1 MPDDAVRIALLVLV
15 AFIAW
20 CGSPRHAQAES
31 CTATASNVSFGS
43 VSPISNAPVAATGTV
58 SITCTWSAVS
68 LTPNVLVCLNLG
80 GTSPRSLVNGS
91 NAMQYDLYLDGGHS
105 VAWGSVYSGTT
116 PASVTLVK
124 PALGTSA
131 SATVT
136 VYGQITGNQPTVPT
150 TGNSTTTYSQTFG
163 GNTTSINTGFYL
175 LGAPTCA
182 SLTTS
187 NGTFPFSATAN
198 VVNNCN
204 ISATNVSFGT
214 ASLLSG
220 SLTAS
225 GSITAQ
231 CTNGDAWQ
239 IALNGGGSGSVTARQ
254 MQRSGGGGAIGY
266 GLYTDAA
273 RSIAWGDGTGGSS
286 TVTGV
291 GTGTSQV
298 VTVYGA
304 VPAQTTPAPGNYSDT
319 ITATISF

>member
-1 MPDDAVRIALLVLV
+1 MRLALLLLV
-15 AFIAW
+15 AFAAW
-20 CGSPRHAQAES
+20 CGVPRHAQAES
-31 CTATASNVSFGS
+31 CTATASTVSFGS
-43 VSPISNAPVAATGTV
+43 VSPISRASVAATGTV
-58 SITCTWSAVS
+58 SVTCTWSAIT

-91 NAMQYDLYLDGGHS
+91 STMHYDLYLDAAHS

-131 SATVT
+131 TATVT
-136 VYGQITGNQPTVPT
+136 VYGQITANQPTVPT
-150 TGNSTTTYSQTFG
+150 TGNGTTTYSQQFG
-163 GNTTSINTGFYL
+163 GNTTSVNTGFYL
-175 LGAPTCA
+175 FGAPTCA
-182 SLTTS
+182 SLAS
-187 NGTFPFSATAN
+187 PSGTFPFTATAN

-214 ASLLSG
+214 ASVLSG
-220 SLTAS
+220 ALAAT

-231 CTNGDAWQ
+231 CTNGDAWK
-239 IALNGGGSGSVTARQ
+239 IALNGGSAGSVTARR
-254 MQRSGGGGAIGY
+254 MQRSGGGGTIGY

>member
-1 MPDDAVRIALLVLV
+1 MRVVLLLVL
-15 AFIAW
+15 AIAAW
-20 CGSPRHAQAES
+20 CGVPRHAQAET
-31 CTATASNVSFGS
+31 CTATASTVSFGS
-43 VSPISNAPVAATGTV
+43 VSPISRASVAATGTV
-58 SITCTWSAVS
+58 SITCTWSAIT

-80 GTSPRSLVNGS
+80 GTSPRSLVNGT
-91 NAMQYDLYLDGGHS
+91 NAMQYDLYLDAAHS

-136 VYGQITGNQPTVPT
+136 IYGQITSNQPTVPT
-150 TGNSTTTYSQTFG
+150 TGNNTTTYSQTFG
-163 GNTTSINTGFYL
+163 GNTTSINAGFYL

-182 SLTTS
+182 SLTAS

-214 ASLLSG
+214 ASVLSG
-220 SLTAS
+220 ALTAT

-231 CTNGDAWQ
+231 CTNGDAWK
-239 IALNGGGSGSVTARQ
+239 IALNGGGTGSVTARQ
-254 MQRSGGGGAIGY
+254 MQRSGGGGTINY

-273 RSIAWGDGTGGSS
+273 RSIAWGDGTSGSS

>member
-1 MPDDAVRIALLVLV
+1 MRVVLLLVLALV
-15 AFIAW
+15 AW
-20 CGSPRHAQAES
+20 CGVPRHAQAET
-31 CTATASNVSFGS
+31 CTATASTVSFGS
-43 VSPISNAPVAATGTV
+43 VSPISLAPVTATGTV
-58 SITCTWSAVS
+58 SVTCTWSTVS

-80 GTSPRSLVNGS
+80 GTSPRSLVNGT

-116 PASVTLVK
+116 PASVTLAK

-136 VYGQITGNQPTVPT
+136 IYGQITSNQPTVPT

-163 GNTTSINTGFYL
+163 GNTTSLNAGFYL

-198 VVNNCN
+198 VINNCN

-214 ASLLSG
+214 ASVLSG
-220 SLTAS
+220 TLTAT

-231 CTNGDAWQ
+231 CTNGDAWK
-239 IALNGGGSGSVTARQ
+239 IALSGGSTGNVTARG
-254 MQRSGGGGAIGY
+254 MQRSGGGGTINY

-273 RSIAWGDGTGGSS
+273 RSIPWGDGTGGSS
-286 TVTGV
+286 TATGV

>member
-1 MPDDAVRIALLVLV
+1 MRAVLLLVV
-15 AFIAW
+15 AFVAW
-20 CGSPRHAQAES
+20 CGAPGRAHAET
-31 CTATASNVSFGS
+31 CTATASAVSFGS
-43 VSPISNAPVAATGTV
+43 VSPITRASVAATGTV
-58 SITCTWSAVS
+58 SVTCTWSAVT

-80 GTSPRSLVNGS
+80 GTSPRSLVNGT
-91 NAMQYDLYLDGGHS
+91 NAMQYDLYLDAAHS

-136 VYGQITGNQPTVPT
+136 VYGQITANQPTVPT

-163 GNTTSINTGFYL
+163 GNTTSINAGFYL

-182 SLTTS
+182 ALTAS

-198 VVNNCN
+198 VINDCN
-204 ISATNVSFGT
+204 ISATNVNFGT
-214 ASLLSG
+214 ASVLSG
-220 SLTAS
+220 TLAAT

-231 CTNGDAWQ
+231 CTNGDAWK
-239 IALNGGGSGSVTARQ
+239 IALNGGGSGNVTARQ
-254 MQRSGGGGAIGY
+254 MQRSGGGGAINY

-273 RSIAWGDGTGGSS
+273 HSVAWGDDTGGSA

>member
-1 MPDDAVRIALLVLV
+1 MRFALLLFV
-15 AFIAW
+15 AFAMW
-20 CGSPRHAQAES
+20 CGVPHDAQAES
-31 CTATASNVSFGS
+31 CTATASTVSFGS
-43 VSPISNAPVAATGTV
+43 VSPISRAAVAATGTV
-58 SITCTWSAVS
+58 SITCTWSAIT
-68 LTPNVLVCLNLG
+68 LTPSVLVCLNLG
-80 GTSPRSLVNGS
+80 GTSPRSLVNGT
-91 NAMQYDLYLDGGHS
+91 NAMQYDLFLDGGHS
-105 VAWGSVYSGTT
+105 VAWGSIYSGTT

-136 VYGQITGNQPTVPT
+136 IYGQITSNQPTVPT

-163 GNTTSINTGFYL
+163 GNTTSINAGFYL
-175 LGAPTCA
+175 LGAPSCA
-182 SLTTS
+182 SLTAS

-214 ASLLSG
+214 ASVLSG
-220 SLTAS
+220 ALAAT

-231 CTNGDAWQ
+231 CTNGDAWK
-239 IALNGGGSGSVTARQ
+239 IALNGGSSGSVTARQ
-254 MQRSGGGGAIGY
+254 MQRSGGGGTIGY

>member
-1 MPDDAVRIALLVLV
+1 MRFALLILV
-15 AFIAW
+15 AFVAW
-20 CGSPRHAQAES
+20 CGSPRHALAES
-31 CTATASNVSFGS
+31 CTATASDVSFGS
-43 VSPISNAPVAATGTV
+43 VSPISNAPVTATGTV
-58 SITCTWSAVS
+58 SITCTWAAVS
-68 LTPNVLVCLNLG
+68 LTPNVVVCLNLG

-91 NAMQYDLYLDGGHS
+91 DAMQYDLYLDGGHS

-116 PASVTLVK
+116 PASVTLAK

-150 TGNSTTTYSQTFG
+150 TGDSTTTYSQQFG
-163 GNTTSINTGFYL
+163 GNTTSLNTGFYL
-175 LGAPTCA
+175 LGAPACA

-187 NGTFPFSATAN
+187 SGTFPFSATAN

-204 ISATNVSFGT
+204 INATNVNFGT

-220 SLTAS
+220 TLAAT
-225 GSITAQ
+225 GTITAQ
-231 CTNGDAWQ
+231 CTNGDAWK
-239 IALNGGGSGSVTARQ
+239 IALSGGNSSNVMARQ
-254 MQRSGGGGAIGY
+254 MQRSSGGGTIGY
-266 GLYTDAA
+266 GLYTDATH
-273 RSIAWGDGTGGSS
+273 SVTWGDGTGGSA

-304 VPAQTTPAPGNYSDT
+304 VPAQTTPAPGSYSDT

>member
-1 MPDDAVRIALLVLV
+1 MRRVLLLVV
-15 AFIAW
+15 ALAAW
-20 CGSPRHAQAES
+20 CGVPRHAQAES
-31 CTATASNVSFGS
+31 CTAAASNVNFGS
-43 VSPISNAPVAATGTV
+43 VSPITRASVAVTGAV
-58 SITCTWSAVS
+58 NVTCTWSALTV
-68 LTPNVLVCLNLG
+68 TPNVLVCLNLG

-91 NAMQYDLYLDGGHS
+91 NAMQYDLYQDAAHS
-105 VAWGSVYSGTT
+105 VAWGSIYSGTT
-116 PASVTLVK
+116 PLSVTLVK
-124 PALGTSA
+124 PALGTTA

-136 VYGQITGNQPTVPT
+136 FYGQITGNQPTVPT
-150 TGNSTTTYSQTFG
+150 TGNSSTTYSQNFG
-163 GNTTSINTGFYL
+163 GNTTSVNAGFYL

-187 NGTFPFSATAN
+187 NGTFPFSATAT

-214 ASLLSG
+214 ASVLSG
-220 SLTAS
+220 ALTAT

-231 CTNGDAWQ
+231 CTNGDAWK
-239 IALNGGGSGSVTARQ
+239 IALNGGGSGNVMARQ
-254 MQRSGGGGAIGY
+254 MQRSGGGGTIGY

-273 RSIAWGDGTGGSS
+273 RSIPWGDGTGGSS

-298 VTVYGA
+298 VTVYGT

>member
-1 MPDDAVRIALLVLV
+1 MRAVLLLVV
-15 AFIAW
+15 AFVAW
-20 CGSPRHAQAES
+20 CGVPGRAQAET
-31 CTATASNVSFGS
+31 CTATASTVSFGS
-43 VSPISNAPVAATGTV
+43 VSPITRASVAATGTV
-58 SITCTWSAVS
+58 SVTCTWSAVT

-80 GTSPRSLVNGS
+80 GTSPRSLVNGT
-91 NAMQYDLYLDGGHS
+91 NAMQYDLYLDAAHS

-136 VYGQITGNQPTVPT
+136 VYGQITANQPTVPT

-163 GNTTSINTGFYL
+163 GNTTSINAGFYL

-182 SLTTS
+182 SLTAS

-198 VVNNCN
+198 VINDCN
-204 ISATNVSFGT
+204 ISATNVNFGT
-214 ASLLSG
+214 ASVLSG
-220 SLTAS
+220 ALAAT

-231 CTNGDAWQ
+231 CTNGDAWK
-239 IALNGGGSGSVTARQ
+239 IALNGGGSGNVTARQ
-254 MQRSGGGGAIGY
+254 MQRSGGGGAINY

-273 RSIAWGDGTGGSS
+273 HSVTWGDDTGGSA

-291 GTGTSQV
+291 GTGTSQA

-304 VPAQTTPAPGNYSDT
+304 VPAQTTPAPGSYSDT

>member
-1 MPDDAVRIALLVLV
+1 MRIVLLLVV
-15 AFIAW
+15 ACVAW
-20 CGSPRHAQAES
+20 CGMPRHAQAET
-31 CTATASNVSFGS
+31 CTATASTVNFGS
-43 VSPISNAPVAATGTV
+43 VSPISRASVAATGTV
-58 SITCTWSAVS
+58 SITCTWSAIT
-68 LTPNVLVCLNLG
+68 LTPNVLVCLSLG
-80 GTSPRSLVNGS
+80 GTSPRSLVNGT
-91 NAMQYDLYLDGGHS
+91 NAMQYDLYLDAAHS
-105 VAWGSVYSGTT
+105 VAWGSIYSGTT

-136 VYGQITGNQPTVPT
+136 IYGQITANQPTVPT
-150 TGNSTTTYSQTFG
+150 TGNSTTAYSQTFG
-163 GNTTSINTGFYL
+163 GNTTSINAGFYL

-198 VVNNCN
+198 VINNCN
-204 ISATNVSFGT
+204 ISATNVNFGT
-214 ASLLSG
+214 ASVLSG
-220 SLTAS
+220 ALAAT

-231 CTNGDAWQ
+231 CTNGDAWK
-239 IALNGGGSGSVTARQ
+239 IALNGGGSGNVTARQ
-254 MQRSGGGGAIGY
+254 MQRSGGGGTINY

-273 RSIAWGDGTGGSS
+273 RSIAWGDGTGGSA

>member
-1 MPDDAVRIALLVLV
+1 MKLALLLLV
-15 AFIAW
+15 ALAAW
-20 CGSPRHAQAES
+20 CGVPRHAQAES
-31 CTATASNVSFGS
+31 CTATASAVSFGS
-43 VSPISNAPVAATGTV
+43 VSPIARAAVAATGTISV
-58 SITCTWSAVS
+58 TCTWSAVT

-91 NAMQYDLYLDGGHS
+91 NAMQYDLYLDAAHS
-105 VAWGSVYSGTT
+105 VAWGSIYSGTT

-136 VYGQITGNQPTVPT
+136 VYGQIAANQPTVPT
-150 TGNSTTTYSQTFG
+150 VGNSTTAYSQTFG
-163 GNTTSINTGFYL
+163 GNTTSLNVGFYL
-175 LGAPTCA
+175 VGAPTCA
-182 SLTTS
+182 SLTS
-187 NGTFPFSATAN
+187 PSGTFPFTATAN

-204 ISATNVSFGT
+204 ITATNVAFGT
-214 ASLLSG
+214 ASVLSTPL
-220 SLTAS
+220 SAT
-225 GSITAQ
+225 GSISAQ
-231 CTNGDAWQ
+231 CTNGDAWK
-239 IALNGGGSGSVTARQ
+239 IALNGGGSGNVAARQ
-254 MQRSGGGGAIGY
+254 MQRSGGGGSIAY

-273 RSIAWGDGTGGSS
+273 HSIAWGDGSAGTS

-291 GTGTSQV
+291 GTGNAQV

>member
-1 MPDDAVRIALLVLV
+1 MRAVLLLVV
-15 AFIAW
+15 AFVAW
-20 CGSPRHAQAES
+20 CGASSRAHAET
-31 CTATASNVSFGS
+31 CTATASTVSFGS
-43 VSPISNAPVAATGTV
+43 VSPITRASVAATGTV
-58 SITCTWSAVS
+58 SVTCTWSAVT

-80 GTSPRSLVNGS
+80 GTSPRSLVNGT
-91 NAMQYDLYLDGGHS
+91 NAMQYDLYLDAAHS

-136 VYGQITGNQPTVPT
+136 VYGQITANQPTVPT

-163 GNTTSINTGFYL
+163 GNTTSINAGFYL

-182 SLTTS
+182 SLTAS

-198 VVNNCN
+198 VINDCN
-204 ISATNVSFGT
+204 ISATNVNFGT
-214 ASLLSG
+214 ASVLSG
-220 SLTAS
+220 ALAAT

-231 CTNGDAWQ
+231 CTNGDAWK
-239 IALNGGGSGSVTARQ
+239 IALNGGGSGNVTARQ
-254 MQRSGGGGAIGY
+254 MQRSGGGGAINY

-273 RSIAWGDGTGGSS
+273 HSVTWGDDTGGSA

-291 GTGTSQV
+291 GTGTSQA

>member
-1 MPDDAVRIALLVLV
+1 MKFALLFLIVF
-15 AFIAW
+15 AAW
-20 CGSPRHAQAES
+20 CGVPRHAHAES
-31 CTATASNVSFGS
+31 CTATASTVSFGS
-43 VSPISNAPVAATGTV
+43 VSPISRAAVAATGTV
-58 SITCTWSAVS
+58 NVTCTWSAVT

-91 NAMQYDLYLDGGHS
+91 NAMQYDLYLDAAHS
-105 VAWGSVYSGTT
+105 VAWGSIYSGTT

-136 VYGQITGNQPTVPT
+136 VYGQITANQPTVPT

-182 SLTTS
+182 SLTS
-187 NGTFPFSATAN
+187 ASGTFPFTATAN
-198 VVNNCN
+198 VINNCN
-204 ISATNVSFGT
+204 ITATNVSFGT
-214 ASLLSG
+214 ASVLSNALSATG
-220 SLTAS
+220 A
-225 GSITAQ
+225 ITAQ
-231 CTNGDAWQ
+231 CTNGDAWK
-239 IALNGGGSGSVTARQ
+239 IALNGGSSGNVAARQ
-254 MQRSGGGGAIGY
+254 MQRSGGGGAINY
-266 GLYTDAA
+266 GLYTDAGH
-273 RSIAWGDGTGGSS
+273 STLWGDGTAGSS
-286 TVTGV
+286 TATGV

>member
-1 MPDDAVRIALLVLV
+1 MRVVLLLVLALV
-15 AFIAW
+15 AW
-20 CGSPRHAQAES
+20 CGVPRHAQAET
-31 CTATASNVSFGS
+31 CTATASTVSFGS
-43 VSPISNAPVAATGTV
+43 VSPISLAPVTATGTV
-58 SITCTWSAVS
+58 SVTCTWSTVS

-80 GTSPRSLVNGS
+80 GTSPRSLVNGT

-116 PASVTLVK
+116 PASVTLAK

-136 VYGQITGNQPTVPT
+136 IYGQITSNQPTVPT

-163 GNTTSINTGFYL
+163 GNTTSLNAGFYL

-198 VVNNCN
+198 VINNCN

-214 ASLLSG
+214 ASVLSG
-220 SLTAS
+220 ALTATV
-225 GSITAQ
+225 SITAQ
-231 CTNGDAWQ
+231 CTNGDAWK
-239 IALNGGGSGSVTARQ
+239 IALSGGSTGNVTARG
-254 MQRSGGGGAIGY
+254 MQRSGGGGTINY

-273 RSIAWGDGTGGSS
+273 RSIPWGDGTGGSS
-286 TVTGV
+286 TATGV

>member
-1 MPDDAVRIALLVLV
+1 MKLVLLFLV
-15 AFIAW
+15 VFAAW
-20 CGSPRHAQAES
+20 CGVPRHAHAES
-31 CTATASNVSFGS
+31 CTATASTVSFGS
-43 VSPISNAPVAATGTV
+43 VSPISRAAVAATGTV
-58 SITCTWSAVS
+58 NVTCTWTAVT

-91 NAMQYDLYLDGGHS
+91 NAMQYDLYLDATHS
-105 VAWGSVYSGTT
+105 VAWGSIYSGTT

-136 VYGQITGNQPTVPT
+136 IYGQITANQPTVPT

-175 LGAPTCA
+175 LGAPTCP
-182 SLTTS
+182 SLTS
-187 NGTFPFSATAN
+187 PSGTFPFTVTAN

-204 ISATNVSFGT
+204 ITATNVSFGT
-214 ASLLSG
+214 ASVLSNTLSATG
-220 SLTAS
+220 A
-225 GSITAQ
+225 ITAQ
-231 CTNGDAWQ
+231 CTNGDAWK
-239 IALNGGGSGSVTARQ
+239 IALNGGSSGNVAARQ
-254 MQRSGGGGAIGY
+254 MQRSGGGGVINY
-266 GLYTDAA
+266 GLYTDAGH
-273 RSIAWGDGTGGSS
+273 STLWGDGTAGSS
-286 TVTGV
+286 TATGV

-304 VPAQTTPAPGNYSDT
+304 VPAQSTPAPGNYSDT

>member
-1 MPDDAVRIALLVLV
+1 MKFALLLFV
-15 AFIAW
+15 AFAMW
-20 CGSPRHAQAES
+20 CGVPHDAQAET
-31 CTATASNVSFGS
+31 CTATASTVSFGS
-43 VSPISNAPVAATGTV
+43 VSPISRASVAATGTV
-58 SITCTWSAVS
+58 SITCTWSAVT
-68 LTPNVLVCLNLG
+68 LTPNVLVCLSLG
-80 GTSPRSLVNGS
+80 GTSPRSLVNGN
-91 NAMQYDLYLDGGHS
+91 NAMQYDLYLDAGHS
-105 VAWGSVYSGTT
+105 VAWGSIYSGTT

-136 VYGQITGNQPTVPT
+136 IYGQITANQPTVPT
-150 TGNSTTTYSQTFG
+150 TGNSTTPYSQTFG
-163 GNTTSINTGFYL
+163 GNTTSINAGFYL

-182 SLTTS
+182 SLTAS

-198 VVNNCN
+198 VINNCN

-214 ASLLSG
+214 ASVLSG
-220 SLTAS
+220 ALTAT

-231 CTNGDAWQ
+231 CTNGDAWK
-239 IALNGGGSGSVTARQ
+239 IALSGGSSGNVTARQ
-254 MQRSGGGGAIGY
+254 MQRSGGGGTIGY

-291 GTGTSQV
+291 GTGTSQA

>member
-1 MPDDAVRIALLVLV
+1 MRFALLLFV
-15 AFIAW
+15 AFAMW
-20 CGSPRHAQAES
+20 CGVPHDARAES
-31 CTATASNVSFGS
+31 CTATASTVSFGS
-43 VSPISNAPVAATGTV
+43 VSPISRASVAATGTV
-58 SITCTWSAVS
+58 SITCTWSAIT
-68 LTPNVLVCLNLG
+68 LTPSVLVCLNLG
-80 GTSPRSLVNGS
+80 GTSPRSLVNGT
-91 NAMQYDLYLDGGHS
+91 NAMQYDLFLDGGHS
-105 VAWGSVYSGTT
+105 VAWGSIYSGTT

-136 VYGQITGNQPTVPT
+136 IYGQITSNQPTVPT

-163 GNTTSINTGFYL
+163 GNTTSINAGFYL
-175 LGAPTCA
+175 LGAPSCA
-182 SLTTS
+182 SLTAS

-214 ASLLSG
+214 ASVLSG
-220 SLTAS
+220 ALAAT

-231 CTNGDAWQ
+231 CTNGDAWK
-239 IALNGGGSGSVTARQ
+239 IALNGGSSGSVTARQ
-254 MQRSGGGGAIGY
+254 MQRSGGGGTIGY

>member
-1 MPDDAVRIALLVLV
+1 MRFALLLFV
-15 AFIAW
+15 AFAMW
-20 CGSPRHAQAES
+20 CGVPHDAQAES
-31 CTATASNVSFGS
+31 CTATASTVSFGS
-43 VSPISNAPVAATGTV
+43 VSPISRASVAATGTV
-58 SITCTWSAVS
+58 SITCTWSAIT
-68 LTPNVLVCLNLG
+68 LTPNVLVCLSLG
-80 GTSPRSLVNGS
+80 GTSPRSLVNGT
-91 NAMQYDLYLDGGHS
+91 NTMQYDLFLDGGHS
-105 VAWGSVYSGTT
+105 VAWGSIYSGTT

-136 VYGQITGNQPTVPT
+136 IYGQITSNQPTVPT

-163 GNTTSINTGFYL
+163 GNTTSINAGFYL
-175 LGAPTCA
+175 LGAPSCA
-182 SLTTS
+182 SLTAS

-198 VVNNCN
+198 VINNCN

-214 ASLLSG
+214 ASVLSG
-220 SLTAS
+220 ALAAT

-231 CTNGDAWQ
+231 CTNGDAWKV
-239 IALNGGGSGSVTARQ
+239 ALNGGSSGSVTARH
-254 MQRSGGGGAIGY
+254 MQRSGGGGTIGY

>member
-1 MPDDAVRIALLVLV
+1 MKRVLLLLV
-15 AFIAW
+15 AIAAW
-20 CGSPRHAQAES
+20 CGVPRHAQAET
-31 CTATASNVSFGS
+31 CTATASNLSFGS
-43 VSPISNAPVAATGTV
+43 VSPISRASVAATGTV
-58 SITCTWSAVS
+58 SVTCTWSAIT

-91 NAMQYDLYLDGGHS
+91 NAMQYDLYQDAAHS

-116 PASVTLVK
+116 PLSVTLAK

-136 VYGQITGNQPTVPT
+136 VYGQIAGNQPTVPT
-150 TGNSTTTYSQTFG
+150 TGNSSTTYSQQFG

-175 LGAPTCA
+175 LAAPTCA

-187 NGTFPFSATAN
+187 NGTFPFSATAT

-204 ISATNVSFGT
+204 ISATNVNFGT
-214 ASLLSG
+214 ASVLSG
-220 SLTAS
+220 ALAAT

-231 CTNGDAWQ
+231 CTNGDAWK
-239 IALNGGGSGSVTARQ
+239 IALNGGSSGNVTARQ
-254 MQRSGGGGAIGY
+254 MQRSGGGGTIGY

-273 RSIAWGDGTGGSS
+273 HSIAWGDGTGGS
-286 TVTGV
+286 TPVTGV
-291 GTGTSQV
+291 GTGTSQA

>member
-1 MPDDAVRIALLVLV
+1 MRVVLLLVL
-15 AFIAW
+15 ALAAW
-20 CGSPRHAQAES
+20 CGVPRHAQAES
-31 CTATASNVSFGS
+31 CTATASTVSFGS
-43 VSPISNAPVAATGTV
+43 VSPISRASVAATGTV
-58 SITCTWSAVS
+58 SITCTWSAIT

-80 GTSPRSLVNGS
+80 GTSPRSLVNGT
-91 NAMQYDLYLDGGHS
+91 NAMQYDLYLDAAHS

-136 VYGQITGNQPTVPT
+136 IYGQITSNQPTVPT
-150 TGNSTTTYSQTFG
+150 TGNNTTTYSQTFG
-163 GNTTSINTGFYL
+163 GNTTSINAGFYL

-198 VVNNCN
+198 VINNCN

-214 ASLLSG
+214 ASVLSG
-220 SLTAS
+220 ALTAT

-231 CTNGDAWQ
+231 CTNGDAWK
-239 IALNGGGSGSVTARQ
+239 IALNGGGTGSVTARQ
-254 MQRSGGGGAIGY
+254 MQRSGGGGTINY

-273 RSIAWGDGTGGSS
+273 RSIAWGDGTSGSS

>member
-1 MPDDAVRIALLVLV
+1 MRFALLLFV
-15 AFIAW
+15 AFAMW
-20 CGSPRHAQAES
+20 CGVPHDAQAES
-31 CTATASNVSFGS
+31 CTATASTVSFGS
-43 VSPISNAPVAATGTV
+43 VSPISRASVAATGTV
-58 SITCTWSAVS
+58 SITCTWSAIT
-68 LTPNVLVCLNLG
+68 LTPNVLVCLSLG
-80 GTSPRSLVNGS
+80 GTSPRSLVNGT
-91 NAMQYDLYLDGGHS
+91 NAMQYDLFLDGGHS
-105 VAWGSVYSGTT
+105 VAWGSIYSGTT

-136 VYGQITGNQPTVPT
+136 IYGQITSNQPTVPT

-163 GNTTSINTGFYL
+163 GNTTSINAGFYL
-175 LGAPTCA
+175 LGAPSCA
-182 SLTTS
+182 SLTAS

-198 VVNNCN
+198 VINNCN

-214 ASLLSG
+214 ASVLSG
-220 SLTAS
+220 ALAAT

-231 CTNGDAWQ
+231 CTNGDAWKV
-239 IALNGGGSGSVTARQ
+239 ALNGGSSGSVTARQ
-254 MQRSGGGGAIGY
+254 MQRSGGGGTIGY

>member
-1 MPDDAVRIALLVLV
+1 MRAVLLLVV
-15 AFIAW
+15 AFVAW
-20 CGSPRHAQAES
+20 CGVPGRAQAET
-31 CTATASNVSFGS
+31 CTATASTVSFGS
-43 VSPISNAPVAATGTV
+43 VSPITRASVAATGTV
-58 SITCTWSAVS
+58 SVTCTWSAVT

-80 GTSPRSLVNGS
+80 GTSPRSLVNGT
-91 NAMQYDLYLDGGHS
+91 NAMQYDLYLDAAHS

-136 VYGQITGNQPTVPT
+136 VYGQITANQPTVPT

-163 GNTTSINTGFYL
+163 GNTTSINAGFYL

-182 SLTTS
+182 SLTAS

-198 VVNNCN
+198 VINDCN
-204 ISATNVSFGT
+204 ISATNVNFGT
-214 ASLLSG
+214 ASVLSG
-220 SLTAS
+220 ALAAT

-231 CTNGDAWQ
+231 CTNGDAWK
-239 IALNGGGSGSVTARQ
+239 IALNGGGSGNVTARQ
-254 MQRSGGGGAIGY
+254 MQRSGGGGAINY

-273 RSIAWGDGTGGSS
+273 HSVTWGDDTGGSA

-291 GTGTSQV
+291 GTGTSQA

>member
-1 MPDDAVRIALLVLV
+1 MKLALLLLV
-15 AFIAW
+15 AFAAW
-20 CGSPRHAQAES
+20 CGVPRHAHAES
-31 CTATASNVSFGS
+31 CRATASTVNFGS
-43 VSPISNAPVAATGTV
+43 VSPISRAAVAATGTV
-58 SITCTWSAVS
+58 NVTCTWSAVT

-91 NAMQYDLYLDGGHS
+91 NAMQYDLYLDAAHS
-105 VAWGSVYSGTT
+105 VAWGSIYSGTT

-136 VYGQITGNQPTVPT
+136 IYGQITANQPTVPT

-175 LGAPTCA
+175 LGAPTCP
-182 SLTTS
+182 SLTS
-187 NGTFPFSATAN
+187 PSGTFPFTVSAN

-204 ISATNVSFGT
+204 ITATNVSFGT
-214 ASLLSG
+214 ASVLSKA
-220 SLTAS
+220 LAAT

-231 CTNGDAWQ
+231 CTNGDAWK
-239 IALNGGGSGSVTARQ
+239 IALNGGSSGNVAARQ
-254 MQRSGGGGAIGY
+254 MQRSGGGGVINY
-266 GLYTDAA
+266 GLYTDAGH
-273 RSIAWGDGTGGSS
+273 STLWGDGTAGSS
-286 TVTGV
+286 TATGV

-298 VTVYGA
+298 VTVYGS

>member
-1 MPDDAVRIALLVLV
+1 MRLALLILV

-20 CGSPRHAQAES
+20 CGSPRHALAES
-31 CTATASNVSFGS
+31 CTATASDVSFGS
-43 VSPISNAPVAATGTV
+43 VSPISNAPVTATGTV
-58 SITCTWSAVS
+58 SITCTWSTVS
-68 LTPNVLVCLNLG
+68 LTPNVVVCLNLG

-150 TGNSTTTYSQTFG
+150 TGNSTTTYSQQFG
-163 GNTTSINTGFYL
+163 GNTTSLNTGFYL

-182 SLTTS
+182 SLTAS
-187 NGTFPFSATAN
+187 SGTFPFGATAN

-214 ASLLSG
+214 ASVLSG
-220 SLTAS
+220 TLATT
-225 GSITAQ
+225 GTITAQ
-231 CTNGDAWQ
+231 CTNGDAWK
-239 IALNGGGSGSVTARQ
+239 IALSAGSSGNVMARQ
-254 MQRSGGGGAIGY
+254 MQRSGGGGTIGY
-266 GLYTDAA
+266 GLYTDATHA
-273 RSIAWGDGTGGSS
+273 VAWGDGTGSS
-286 TVTGV
+286 ATVTGV

-304 VPAQTTPAPGNYSDT
+304 VPAQTTPAPGNYSDM

>member
-1 MPDDAVRIALLVLV
+1 MRAVLLLVV
-15 AFIAW
+15 AFVAW
-20 CGSPRHAQAES
+20 CGVPGRAQAET
-31 CTATASNVSFGS
+31 CTATASTVSFGS
-43 VSPISNAPVAATGTV
+43 VSPITRASVAATGTV
-58 SITCTWSAVS
+58 SVTCTWSAVT

-80 GTSPRSLVNGS
+80 GTSPRSLVNGT
-91 NAMQYDLYLDGGHS
+91 NAMQYDLYLDAAHS

-136 VYGQITGNQPTVPT
+136 VYGQITANQPTVPT
-150 TGNSTTTYSQTFG
+150 AGNSTTTYSQTFG
-163 GNTTSINTGFYL
+163 GNTTSINAGFYL

-182 SLTTS
+182 SLTAS

-198 VVNNCN
+198 VINDCN
-204 ISATNVSFGT
+204 ISATNVNFGT
-214 ASLLSG
+214 ASVLSG
-220 SLTAS
+220 ALAAT

-231 CTNGDAWQ
+231 CTNGDAWK
-239 IALNGGGSGSVTARQ
+239 IALNGGGSGNVTARQ
-254 MQRSGGGGAIGY
+254 MQRSGGGGAINY

-273 RSIAWGDGTGGSS
+273 HSVTWGDDTGGSA

-291 GTGTSQV
+291 GTGTSQA